1 MSERVCVRMRER
13 EREKMGGRGVTQKR
27 FHCFS
32 IIADLN
38 DTVMKKMAF
47 PNDRSKCKNKGRG
60 ELINCL
66 TFTEAPCNTAVGCP
80 LLVEYSKCLQ

>member
-1 MSERVCVRMRER
+1 
-13 EREKMGGRGVTQKR
+13 MGGRGVTQKR